1 MAEHPERLPQP
12 ANSLTVTADRA
23 GYLTRIA
30 SEEIGLAAMELG
42 AGRRKAED
50 VLHCAVGDPVTP
62 GMLLATLYATG
73 VTDFSA
79 AAVRVR
85 GAMPIGEAQPRVQ
98 PLLRQVID
106 TEGAAG

>member
-1 MAEHPERLPQP
+1 MFSRLFSAFFVSGPF
-12 ANSLTVTADRA
+12 LD
-23 GYLTRIA
+23 IA
-30 SEEIGLAAMELG
+30 CLST
-42 AGRRKAED
+42 
-50 VLHCAVGDPVTP
+50 VGDPVTP
-62 GMLLATLYATG
+62 GMPLATLYATG

-106 TEGAAG
+106 TEGTAG